1 MNDNTNTTQGN
12 STVPEFSATPDAGND
27 ASGKSKSEKSSI
39 NKNEAMLAEG
49 SFPQLLVKLCIPTVV
64 VILVMIIYNMA
75 DTYFIGQTGDPNK
88 IAAISLSMPFFTIL
102 SGVAT
107 LFGNGGCTSI
117 SMALGRKDHTKIKSF
132 CSICCYSALAV
143 GIAFMLIV
151 LFAIH
156 PIATML
162 GADENTMEYTCQYL
176 MIFSLGAPFVMFN
189 QTYNCVVRADG
200 AASQSMV
207 SNLLGTVSNIV
218 LDALFIMVFH
228 WDVAGAALAT
238 VIGNMLTSIY
248 LVYYLWKKQPAF
260 RPYPKYFTFRKEYF
274 LPVVTLGLPMCC
286 STMLNSVSH
295 MISNRMM
302 IGYGS
307 VALSAQSVAGKLSMV
322 ITMLLMAI
330 CMGIQPAISYNYGRG
345 DLKRMYGIIRQTG
358 IFTVVLGFVLST
370 GCYIART
377 PIISAF
383 IDNAEVIEYG
393 QIMVLASICTGPFYG
408 IYQLCQTFMQSTGQ
422 ATYATFT
429 ALLDKGLFFLPIL
442 FIMNHAFQMYGIAF
456 SAAVTLA
463 FSLVVAVT
471 LALKWNKTI
480 KETEKNTGQN
490 TEGAKVE
497 QHAAI

>member
-1 MNDNTNTTQGN
+1 MKIFVFLKITFKMKEVQQIMETGKHTKNTI
-12 STVPEFSATPDAGND
+12 
-27 ASGKSKSEKSSI
+27 SKSE
-39 NKNEAMLAEG
+39 NMLAEG
-49 SFPQLLVKLCIPTVV
+49 SFSQLLVKLCIPTVV
-64 VILVMIIYNMA
+64 VILVMIVYNMA
-75 DTYFIGQTGDPNK
+75 DTYFIGQTGNPDK

-117 SMALGRKDHTKIKSF
+117 SMALGRKDYDKIKSF
-132 CSICCYSALAV
+132 CSICCYCGVAI
-143 GIAFMLIV
+143 GIVFMLIV
-151 LFAIH
+151 LVAIR

-162 GADENTMEYTCQYL
+162 GADEGTMEFTCQYL
-176 MIFSLGAPFVMFN
+176 QIFSLGAPFVMFN
-189 QTYNCVVRADG
+189 HTFNSVIRADG

-238 VIGNMLTSIY
+238 VIGNVLTSVY

-260 RPYPKYFTFRKEYF
+260 RPYPKYFTLKKEY
-274 LPVVTLGLPMCC
+274 LVPVLTLGLPMCC

-307 VALSAQSVAGKLSMV
+307 VVLSAQSVAGKLSMV

-330 CMGIQPAISYNYGRG
+330 CMGMQPAISYNYGRG
-345 DLKRMYGIIRQTG
+345 DFKRMYDVIRKTG
-358 IFTVVLGFVLST
+358 IFTVVLGFVLSA
-370 GCYIART
+370 GCYVART

-383 IDNAEVIEYG
+383 IDNEEVIAYG

-408 IYQLCQTFMQSTGQ
+408 IYQLCQTFMQATGQ
-422 ATYATFT
+422 AAYATFT
-429 ALLDKGLFFLPIL
+429 ALLDKGLFYLPIL
-442 FIMNHAFQMYGIAF
+442 FLMNYLFKMYGIAF
-456 SAAVTLA
+456 SAAVTLIFA
-463 FSLVVAVT
+463 LAVGVA
-471 LALKWNKTI
+471 LALKWNKKI
-480 KETEKNTGQN
+480 KETTQETISPVPSQSLR
-490 TEGAKVE
+490 
-497 QHAAI
+497 